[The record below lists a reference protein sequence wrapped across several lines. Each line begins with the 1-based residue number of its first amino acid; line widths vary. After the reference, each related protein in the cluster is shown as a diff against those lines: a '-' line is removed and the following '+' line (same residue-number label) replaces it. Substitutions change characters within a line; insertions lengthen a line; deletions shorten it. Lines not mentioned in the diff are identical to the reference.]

1 MNMPPLLSSLA
12 YDPVLS
18 NVKLIA
24 EAWDAGGM
32 YQVGSFPAHH
42 RWAEWNGK
50 YRDTM
55 RSYLKGDAWLAND
68 AVWRIVGSGDM
79 YGGFFTEYNNNYAGY
94 NSCVNFLTC
103 HDGFTLY
110 DLYSYNTK
118 HNENNGWNN
127 TDGSDD
133 NRSWN
138 CGAEGETD
146 NQDVLRLRY
155 RMIRNA
161 CAVLMCSRGTPMF
174 LAGDEFGNT
183 QYGNNNGYC
192 QDNEISWLDWSLLD
206 KNRDLFEFF
215 KYMIAFRKKH
225 PVISRKLPDA
235 VCGMETM
242 RTYDVDG
249 NKINLPGDAKTFA
262 VSFAGYD
269 RTKGSDDIVYLVLN
283 INWTDVEIT
292 LPPLK
297 NGSWYLCVNT
307 WGDGGGR
314 YCYEDGQQT
323 RIDSHFIMRPRS
335 VAVFVGRQF

>member
-1 MNMPPLLSSLA
+1 
-12 YDPVLS
+12 
-18 NVKLIA
+18 
-24 EAWDAGGM
+24 M

-68 AVWRIVGSGDM
+68 AMWRIVGSGDM
-79 YGGFFTEYNNNYAGY
+79 YGGFFSDYKGNYAGY

-118 HNENNGWNN
+118 HNEGNGWDN

-138 CGAEGETD
+138 CGAEGDTD
-146 NQDVLRLRY
+146 DPEVLKLRF

-161 CAVLMCSRGTPMF
+161 CTVLLCSRGTPMF

-192 QDNEISWLDWSLLD
+192 QDNEISWLDWNMLE
-206 KNRDLFEFF
+206 KNRNLFEFF
-215 KYMIAFRKKH
+215 KFMIAFRKKH
-225 PVISRKLPDA
+225 IVISRKPPDA
-235 VCGMETM
+235 VCGMEPI
-242 RTYDVDG
+242 RAYDIDG
-249 NKINLPGDAKTFA
+249 NKINLPGDSKTIS
-262 VSFAGYD
+262 VGFAGYD
-269 RTKGSDDIVYLVLN
+269 RQKGRDDIVYITLN
-283 INWTDVEIT
+283 TYWKDVEIM

-297 NGSWYLCVNT
+297 KGSWYLCVNT
-307 WGDGGGR
+307 YGDGAGR
-314 YCYEDGQQT
+314 YVYHEGEET
-323 RIDSHFIMRPRS
+323 RIDGQFIMRPRS
-335 VAVFVGRQF
+335 VAVFTVREF